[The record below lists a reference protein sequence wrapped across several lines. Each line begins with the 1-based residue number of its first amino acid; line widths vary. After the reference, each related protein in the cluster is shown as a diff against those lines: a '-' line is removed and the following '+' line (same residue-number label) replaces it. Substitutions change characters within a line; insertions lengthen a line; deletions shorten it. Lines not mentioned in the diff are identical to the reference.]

1 MLKYTYT
8 FKKLLQFKY
17 RIFRKFLFFET
28 FLNVL
33 IHFWF
38 CFILTQARF
47 WRRHLLFFFSLTI
60 FQTFQPE
67 DQNDQIYQDLGHNL
81 ENIDTTI

>member
-1 MLKYTYT
+1 
-8 FKKLLQFKY
+8 
-17 RIFRKFLFFET
+17 
-28 FLNVL
+28 
-33 IHFWF
+33 
-38 CFILTQARF
+38 
-47 WRRHLLFFFSLTI
+47 LTI